1 MSVGSRINK
10 KVDIMNIR
18 LNTIWFIFLLF
29 LLIGVASAADLD
41 NETLHQSTE
50 QEICQASPESQD
62 CLEASNVNV
71 DKLELSIK
79 QSVSANKIKV
89 NIKTRDVNMRY
100 KDGSK
105 FTVELKNQYN
115 QPMKK
120 SKVKIAIDGKTYT
133 KTTDSKG
140 KASISLNTS
149 SSYGIP

>member
-1 MSVGSRINK
+1 
-10 KVDIMNIR
+10 MNIR

-120 SKVKIAIDGKTYT
+120 SKV
-133 KTTDSKG
+133 
-140 KASISLNTS
+140 
-149 SSYGIP
+149 